1 MVQIVPEQWA
11 QLTDALAIMEARM
24 IAMQAHTQALQ
35 DYVSNGFVFVVWGT
49 LALLFI
55 MAIAFYSMFRHPR
68 R

>member
-1 MVQIVPEQWA
+1 MVTIDPTQWS
-11 QLTDALAIMEARM
+11 QLTDALASMESRM
-24 IAMQAHTQALQ
+24 QALQ

-55 MAIAFYSMFRHPR
+55 MAIAFYFMFRHPR

>member
-1 MVQIVPEQWA
+1 
-11 QLTDALAIMEARM
+11 MESRM

-55 MAIAFYSMFRHPR
+55 MAIGFYFMFRHPR

>member
-1 MVQIVPEQWA
+1 MVTIDPTQWQ
-11 QLTDALAIMEARM
+11 QLTDALAGLEGRM
-24 IAMQAHTQALQ
+24 ATMQAHTLALQ

-55 MAIAFYSMFRHPR
+55 MAIAFYFMFRHPR

>member
-1 MVQIVPEQWA
+1 MVTIDPTQWS
-11 QLTDALAIMEARM
+11 QLTDALASMESRM
-24 IAMQAHTQALQ
+24 QALQ

-55 MAIAFYSMFRHPR
+55 MAIAFYFMFRRPR

>member
-1 MVQIVPEQWA
+1 VVTIDPGQWDSMMDT
-11 QLTDALAIMEARM
+11 LSS
-24 IAMQAHTQALQ
+24 IAYYNLNMQTRLQALK

-55 MAIAFYSMFRHPR
+55 MAIAFYFMFRHPR